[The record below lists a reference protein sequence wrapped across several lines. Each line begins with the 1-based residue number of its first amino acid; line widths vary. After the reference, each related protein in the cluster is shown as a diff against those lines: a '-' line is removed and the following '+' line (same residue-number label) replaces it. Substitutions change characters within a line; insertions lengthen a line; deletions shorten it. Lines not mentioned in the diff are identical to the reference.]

1 MPKIDLIP
9 EVLYD
14 PEHSYHYHFDN
25 LPLKNINAR
34 TSMINT
40 AVDQQA
46 EILRDSKG
54 NQSDL
59 ASRLDESLE
68 QDGTLKADAID
79 DALHNIGAHADGNYD
94 GVDYVRMTQSERD
107 KLELIDDEATDI
119 TVLVD
124 DGSEDPTTIENGL
137 ITFANS
143 STIEVELVAPRTIKF
158 NSTFGTNSLRLHY
171 YDIEPAPASESP
183 DYINYLTSI
192 SATPFAEG
200 SLRVFVNGIR
210 LSESA
215 SVLVYG
221 PDGPSEDWVAL
232 TYIPNAEDGA
242 FELSRAI
249 DEDDIIRIDFDTE
262 VS

>member
-1 MPKIDLIP
+1 MPRIDLIP

-14 PEHSYHYHFDN
+14 AEHVYHHHMDN

-34 TSMINT
+34 TQMINT

-68 QDGTLKADAID
+68 SDGSIKTAAVD
-79 DALHNIGAHADGNYD
+79 DTLHNIGSHTDGEYE
-94 GVDYVRMTQSERD
+94 GVSYVRMTESERD
-107 KLELIDDEATDI
+107 KLELIADEATNI
-119 TVLVD
+119 SVLV
-124 DGSEDPTTIENGL
+124 GSTTIESGL
-137 ITFANS
+137 ITIEDS
-143 STIEVELVAPRTIKF
+143 TTIEVELVAPRTIKF
-158 NSTFGTNSLRLHY
+158 NSSFGTNSLRLHY
-171 YDIEPAPASESP
+171 YDIEPAPAEEDP
-183 DYINYLTSI
+183 DYITFLTNI

-232 TYIPNAEDGA
+232 TYVPTAEDGA